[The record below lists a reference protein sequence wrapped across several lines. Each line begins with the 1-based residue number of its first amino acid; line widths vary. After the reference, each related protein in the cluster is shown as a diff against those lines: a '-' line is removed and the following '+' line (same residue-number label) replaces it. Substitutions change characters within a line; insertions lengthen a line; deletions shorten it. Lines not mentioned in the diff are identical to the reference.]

1 LLNLDIN
8 RFHLPSF
15 FWFLLPS
22 ASAKFFHFDR
32 SFCKVAMVLSK
43 RTFPTSIFF
52 LARLIRLNG
61 IPFLSYFKV
70 KELPAWPK
78 ANLYKVPDFSSNI
91 MLALVA
97 KAIHLLEALD

>member
-1 LLNLDIN
+1 
-8 RFHLPSF
+8 
-15 FWFLLPS
+15 
-22 ASAKFFHFDR
+22 
-32 SFCKVAMVLSK
+32 MVLSK

-61 IPFLSYFKV
+61 IPFSALLQSKGTSCLAQSQFIQR
-70 KELPAWPK
+70 LQ
-78 ANLYKVPDFSSNI
+78 DFSSNI

>member
-1 LLNLDIN
+1 
-8 RFHLPSF
+8 
-15 FWFLLPS
+15 
-22 ASAKFFHFDR
+22 
-32 SFCKVAMVLSK
+32 MVLSK

-61 IPFLSYFKV
+61 FRFQRYFKV
-70 KELPAWPK
+70 KELPAGPK
-78 ANLYKVPDFSSNI
+78 PIYKGSSDFSSNI